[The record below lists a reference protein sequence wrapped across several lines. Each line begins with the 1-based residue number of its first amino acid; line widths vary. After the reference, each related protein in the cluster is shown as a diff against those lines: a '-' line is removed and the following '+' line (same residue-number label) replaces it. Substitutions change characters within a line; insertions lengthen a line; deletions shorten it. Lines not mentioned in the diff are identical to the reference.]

1 MTRVHTLLR
10 WIIVVILL
18 LVGVMVLGA
27 LASLAGSLLAVA
39 FKVLIVLLLVAAV
52 VRFFELLRQQR

>member
-1 MTRVHTLLR
+1 MTRFHTLLR